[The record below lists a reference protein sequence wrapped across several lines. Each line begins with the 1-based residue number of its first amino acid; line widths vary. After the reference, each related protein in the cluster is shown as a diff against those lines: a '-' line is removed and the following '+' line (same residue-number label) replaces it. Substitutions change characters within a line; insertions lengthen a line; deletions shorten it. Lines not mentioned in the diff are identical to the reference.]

1 MRHFLEQ
8 PLPEVRGC
16 AIMKRHEFLVIH
28 VILDVR
34 ELLSKRVLNW
44 RAFFLPRSI
53 GVISTRFMSS
63 MAILCLVR
71 VILIAQFNIIRKSMA
86 LFNGYHRN
94 HSLMCFILLL
104 VLIQFLSVW
113 VFPHYLLVLE
123 LAPKLRNLH
132 LFQNSEVSLKLDDLV
147 PVKGQLL
154 HEFGVVYMGHS
165 VGPLVRKGRK
175 V

>member
-1 MRHFLEQ
+1 
-8 PLPEVRGC
+8 
-16 AIMKRHEFLVIH
+16 
-28 VILDVR
+28 
-34 ELLSKRVLNW
+34 
-44 RAFFLPRSI
+44 
-53 GVISTRFMSS
+53 
-63 MAILCLVR
+63 
-71 VILIAQFNIIRKSMA
+71 MA